1 MVWWKFWVKKKFYPH
16 EKIERQKVDT
26 DKIKV
31 RLTSL
36 GWTIKELPIRQ
47 KHVEDK
53 SHEIT
58 SWKLI
63 AIRGEKSFD
72 ISGKTLDEAF
82 NTLGQSLG
90 VIPRKMKNEKA
101 S

>member
-1 MVWWKFWVKKKFYPH
+1 MTWWKFWVKSTQLPH
-16 EKIERQKVDT
+16 EKIERKQVDT

-31 RLTSL
+31 RLTNL
-36 GWTIKELPIRQ
+36 GWVIKELPIRQ
-47 KHVEDK
+47 KHTENK

-58 SWKLI
+58 GWKLI
-63 AIRGEKSFD
+63 AIRGERSFD

-90 VIPRKMKNEKA
+90 VIPRKIQR
-101 S
+101 